1 MPYRLFGS
9 PIPLRCCFR
18 SPLRFSGSRLPRNL
32 TNTVHP
38 LTDFGPSAELT
49 PLALPLSKA
58 MAYHFFSQGSSH
70 EVLFPSSAQT
80 LANRR
85 IVRFH
90 PNCLPSSAFLRP
102 LRVYASLT
110 LAALFR
116 AAVTPGVHTL
126 QSLIPSTKLYRTHR
140 SAIPSQRFSE
150 IPKYSDCALRALC
163 KAKSRFYLGSIASLN
178 SSMLSWAFSHF
189 HGVLTL

>member
-38 LTDFGPSAELT
+38 LTDFGPSPELT

-58 MAYHFFSQGSSH
+58 MAYHFFSQGSFH
-70 EVLFPSSAQT
+70 EVLCPSSAQT

-90 PNCLPSSAFLRP
+90 PNCLPPSVFLRP
-102 LRVYASLT
+102 LRVCASLT
-110 LAALFR
+110 PAALFR

-126 QSLIPSTKLYRTHR
+126 QSLYLPLNSTELIARRYPLDV
-140 SAIPSQRFSE
+140 S
-150 IPKYSDCALRALC
+150 PKYRSTSTAPSGLFVKR
-163 KAKSRFYLGSIASLN
+163 KAVSIS
-178 SSMLSWAFSHF
+178 
-189 HGVLTL
+189 GVLHP